1 MNFSMSKKKSQLL
14 MVKSQ
19 FLNFV
24 KKIVTMFGVES
35 IVLSLKK
42 LMIKRKKKM
51 TQKNLGCGNSF
62 VGGRCE
68 KSDVINCVY
77 PTENATT

>member
-51 TQKNLGCGNSF
+51 TQK
-62 VGGRCE
+62 
-68 KSDVINCVY
+68 I
-77 PTENATT
+77 